1 MAFPVEGK
9 ACQKAVHRAC
19 DGEQSDVLLSAVLAC
34 EDLQPSVGLGA
45 DGFPVSASSGHTTE
59 HSVL

>member
-1 MAFPVEGK
+1 MEGK
-9 ACQKAVHRAC
+9 ASQKAVHRAC
-19 DGEQSDVLLSAVLAC
+19 EEEQSDVLPSAVLAC
-34 EDLQPSVGLGA
+34 EDLRPSVGLGA